1 VRIAVHEAG
10 RAAGFTLVEVMVSLL
25 IIGGIML
32 SLTQLLEAAR
42 ISRDTIHNIQE
53 TQLAGPAIMD
63 LIERDLRGLSVYDRE
78 PGSVLRVRNRIELG
92 LDADSLDFAT
102 TTRSLVPVEVAQRMV
117 RSPLNEVGYRLRPS
131 PTDDAFLELYRRE
144 GFGVDDEPFEEG
156 RFTFLHDHVKHFDVQ
171 VFAEDGPDAEPLESW
186 GDGRTNDSAGLP
198 ARIEIHL
205 TLELAPRISREQL
218 TIAPANKRTVTY
230 KRVVRFPEALR
241 QAIQTAPRPVVPVIK
256 PPSELPSATG
266 GAGGAGPGGTPGS
279 GGGPGQGGGTGT
291 TGTKPGKGGQ
301 AISDG

>member
-1 VRIAVHEAG
+1 MHRAG
-10 RAAGFTLVEVMVSLL
+10 RAAGFTLVEVLVSLL

-78 PGSVLRVRNRIELG
+78 PGAVLRVRNRIELG

-102 TTRSLVPVEVAQRMV
+102 TTRSLVPVEVAQRLV
-117 RSPLNEVGYRLRPS
+117 RSALNEVGYRLRPNPS
-131 PTDDAFLELYRRE
+131 DDAFLELYRRE
-144 GFGVDDEPFEEG
+144 GFGVDEEPFEEG

-171 VFAEDGPDAEPLESW
+171 VFAEDGPDAEPMESW

-218 TIAPANKRTVTY
+218 TIAPVNKRTVTY

-266 GAGGAGPGGTPGS
+266 GAGPGGTPGS
-279 GGGPGQGGGTGT
+279 GGGPGPGGGPGSPGTKQGQGGTIT
-291 TGTKPGKGGQ
+291 
-301 AISDG
+301 DG